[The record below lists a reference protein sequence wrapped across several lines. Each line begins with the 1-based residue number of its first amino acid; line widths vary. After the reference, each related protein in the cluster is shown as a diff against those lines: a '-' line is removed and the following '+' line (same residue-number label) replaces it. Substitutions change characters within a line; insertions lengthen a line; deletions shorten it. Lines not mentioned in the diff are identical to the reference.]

1 MQFGNFCVI
10 SHLRVL
16 KHTSADLLWA
26 SFWWMS
32 VDDFVRGVSITSVSK
47 INLFLLNHSGSFF
60 FGRLTCI
67 LLILLYRSNAVEL
80 LSYSRYITI
89 CNCCLNAPKSLW
101 IPQLTASDH
110 RVDPHLWSNHFK
122 VNKNPVHWTKS
133 LLHKAA
139 IILVVLWRL
148 ILENFLYQEGPRV
161 TCTILNGQL
170 FIL

>member
-1 MQFGNFCVI
+1 MQIYFEPLFDECLLMI
-10 SHLRVL
+10 SYGE
-16 KHTSADLLWA
+16 SALPVFQKLTCSCWIIVA
-26 SFWWMS
+26 
-32 VDDFVRGVSITSVSK
+32 V
-47 INLFLLNHSGSFF
+47 FF

-80 LSYSRYITI
+80 LSYNRYITI

-148 ILENFLYQEGPRV
+148 ILENFLYQEGSRV